1 MPFKRILLYE
11 GLMERDDADLFAE
24 AMSDVVPLKADQS
37 RLIAGGPTDPTEA
50 QRARRAAAEAEVVNQ
65 RDGLTLEAV
74 DPVDPDDLIGWTRGG
89 MQHGVYKNLRLGK
102 YPIEARLDLH
112 GHTVAEARL
121 AVLQFVRDCLEN
133 DIRSGLILHGKG
145 LNSKPFRGV
154 LKSYVAA
161 WLPNCPE
168 VLAYHTALK
177 QHGGTGAVYVLL
189 RKSPRE
195 KAENRERHQKR

>member
-1 MPFKRILLYE
+1 
-11 GLMERDDADLFAE
+11 MERDDTDLFAQ
-24 AMSDVVPLKADQS
+24 AMSDVVPLKSDDARVQGS
-37 RLIAGGPTDPTEA
+37 GRANPTEA
-50 QRARRAAAEAEVVNQ
+50 QLARRAAAEAEVVNQ
-65 RDGLTLEAV
+65 KDGLTLEAV
-74 DPVDPDDLIGWTRGG
+74 EPVDPDDIIGWTRGG

-102 YPIEARLDLH
+102 YSLDARLDLH
-112 GHTVAEARL
+112 GHTVAEARQAL
-121 AVLQFVRDCLEN
+121 LQFIRDCLEN
-133 DIRSGLILHGKG
+133 DIRSALVLHGKG

-168 VLAYHTALK
+168 VLAYHSALK

>member
-1 MPFKRILLYE
+1 MD
-11 GLMERDDADLFAE
+11 RDDDDLFAA
-24 AMSDVVPLKADQS
+24 AMSDVVPLKSEPVQVAT
-37 RLIAGGPTDPTEA
+37 GGANAPTEA
-50 QRARRAAAEAEVVNQ
+50 QRARRAAAEAEVVHQ
-65 RDGLTLEAV
+65 KDGLTLEAV
-74 DPVDPDDLIGWTRGG
+74 DPVDPDDVIGWTRGG

-102 YPIEARLDLH
+102 YSIDARLDLH
-112 GHTVAEARL
+112 GHTVAEARQAL
-121 AVLQFVRDCLEN
+121 LQFVRDCLEN
-133 DIRSGLILHGKG
+133 DIRSALILHGKG

-161 WLPNCPE
+161 WLPHCPE